1 MGVEIEATYEIEYY
15 SSRDD
20 GSSDSGIYW
29 TTVFENKKYTLTHD
43 YDDGYGNSES
53 QSATLIDFVVK
64 VNGQQIY
71 KSANTPEN
79 GKIYN
84 GYRIKDYDDGYGNSE
99 SQSATLIDFVVKVN
113 GQQIY
118 KSANTPENG
127 KIYNG
132 YRIKY
137 TSQNI
142 RP

>member
-1 MGVEIEATYEIEYY
+1 MLQYDPSNGTITASFKQAIKGEISIDCVYEDYYGWSEGQTDVTYTVSSGVEIEATYEIEYY

-84 GYRIKDYDDGYGNSE
+84 GYRIK
-99 SQSATLIDFVVKVN
+99 
-113 GQQIY
+113 
-118 KSANTPENG
+118 
-127 KIYNG
+127 
-132 YRIKY
+132 Y